1 VAVPRGGYGYCCI
14 FRGPVSHIM
23 AMPSQEIAM
32 AQMIANILNRLK
44 KWKYGDRAAARE
56 KISRLFRFKYT
67 CFKDLLASNTELL
80 NLITDF
86 EEKLRG
92 QEVFGMSYVRSQG
105 TRAVFHTLRMVK
117 SLDDLSGHR
126 YPLLFGVLEKI
137 NLAIKEEL
145 GKRKELPV
153 SDWVLP
159 YSSITKD
166 MVDWVGG
173 KNANLG
179 ELLNR
184 AHIPVP
190 EGFAITTRAYNFFLE
205 QNELVDEI
213 NRMRMELDPNDPA
226 AVNEVSE
233 QIQRLVISARVPHAL
248 EEAILSQYE
257 TMCVNLWKKGA
268 PENFRPRV
276 ALRSSAIGEDS
287 ELSYAGQYL
296 SVLNVSEDRIIETY
310 KLVVAS
316 LYTPRAISYRL
327 NKGMR
332 DEDIAMSVACIEMV
346 ESVASGVVY
355 SRDPSNILDDNVLVN
370 AVWGLGPYAV
380 DGIITPDAY
389 LISKDGTLK
398 IGDMHICQKPVKLT
412 ANPAG
417 GLSEQTVE
425 SEKQNEACLEAEQV
439 RTLADYAVKLEKH
452 YEYPQDIEWALDPRG
467 RLLVLQTRPLHL
479 EDLEKTGLK
488 SFPIVQGYP
497 LIVQGCATAF
507 PGVGS
512 GPAFHVRSNEDLV
525 NFPNGSVLIAKHST
539 PEFVLVMQKAAAIV
553 TDAGSVTGHMASLAR
568 EFGVPTILDAKTATT
583 DIEPGG
589 EITVDAYSGRVYLG
603 RVPELMALQKT
614 KESAMKNTPVYETLR
629 RVADLIV
636 PLHLVN
642 PKAANF
648 APEYCRTLH
657 DIMRFVHELSYRE
670 MFQISD
676 ALSDTGGGGALRLQA
691 PIPLDLHIIDL
702 GEGLAPVSFFSN
714 WVSVDQV
721 TSVPFKALLTGMLH
735 EDLRSQGPRA
745 IDLGGFFSVM
755 REQMLT
761 PNNMAER
768 FGDRSYAIISD
779 KYVNFSSRI
788 GYHYSV
794 LDAYCSDSIHKNYIT
809 FSFKGGAADEL
820 RRNRRARAIGM
831 IFEELDFQVE
841 VREDR
846 VDARFY
852 KYERPVI
859 EAKLDTLGRLLQF
872 TRQMDMLMQCE
883 SSVEVLAKSFLSGN
897 YNLDPEV
904 LCKIQ

>member
-1 VAVPRGGYGYCCI
+1 
-14 FRGPVSHIM
+14 
-23 AMPSQEIAM
+23 MPHRISK
-32 AQMIANILNRLK
+32 ILDRIW
-44 KWKYGDRAAARE
+44 KWKYGDRAASRE
-56 KISRLFRFKYT
+56 RVSRLFKFKYT

-92 QEVFGMSYVRSQG
+92 QEVFGMSYVRSQA

-126 YPLLFGVLEKI
+126 YLALFDVLEGV
-137 NLAIKEEL
+137 NVAIKEEL

-153 SDWVLP
+153 SEWALP
-159 YSSITKD
+159 YSRITRD

-179 ELLNR
+179 ELLNK
-184 AHIPVP
+184 AQLPIP

-205 QNELVDEI
+205 QNDLVDEI

-226 AVNEVSE
+226 AVNQVSE
-233 QIQRLVISARVPHAL
+233 QIQRLIITARVPEPL
-248 EEAILSQYE
+248 EEAILAEYE
-257 TMCVNLWKKGA
+257 SMRRRARESGA
-268 PENFRPRV
+268 AAGFRPNV

-296 SVLNVSEDRIIETY
+296 SVLNVPPDRIIDTY
-310 KLVVAS
+310 KLVIAS
-316 LYTPRAISYRL
+316 VYTPRAISYRL

-346 ESVASGVVY
+346 ESVASGVIY
-355 SRDPSNILDDNVLVN
+355 SRDPTNILADNILIN
-370 AVWGLGPYAV
+370 AVRGLGPYAV
-380 DGIITPDAY
+380 DGVITPDAY
-389 LISKDGTLK
+389 VVSKDDDLRILETR
-398 IGDMHICQKPVKLT
+398 ISRKPVELV
-412 ANPAG
+412 ANPDG
-417 GLSEQTVE
+417 GLSERAIPP
-425 SEKQNEACLEAEQV
+425 EKQNEPCLDAEQV
-439 RTLADYAVKLEKH
+439 RTLADYARRLEKH
-452 YEYPQDIEWALDPRG
+452 YEYPQDMEWALDPNG

-479 EDLEKTGLK
+479 EDLEKKGPR
-488 SFPIVQGYP
+488 SFPVVEGHP
-497 LIVQGCATAF
+497 LIIEGAATAF

-512 GPAFHVRSNEDLV
+512 GPAYHVRSDADLEDFPDAAILV
-525 NFPNGSVLIAKHST
+525 AKHST
-539 PEFVLVMQKAAAIV
+539 PQFVLVMKKAAAIV

-568 EFGVPTILDAKTATT
+568 EFGVPTVLDAKTATSQ
-583 DIEPGG
+583 IQPG
-589 EITVDAYSGRVYLG
+589 EVITVDAYSGRVYRG

-636 PLHLVN
+636 PLHLVD
-642 PKAANF
+642 PRAQNF
-648 APEYCRTLH
+648 TPEHCKTLH

-670 MFQISD
+670 MFKISD
-676 ALSDTGGGGALRLQA
+676 ALSDTEGGGALRLKA

-702 GEGLAPVSFFSN
+702 GEGLTSVSEFFT
-714 WVSVDQV
+714 WVTVDQI
-721 TSVPFKALLTGMLH
+721 TSVPFKALLKGMLH

-755 REQMLT
+755 REQMLS
-761 PNNMAER
+761 PNNLAER

-779 KYVNFSSRI
+779 KYLNFSSRI

-794 LDAYCSDSIHKNYIT
+794 LDAYCSESIHKNYIT
-809 FSFKGGAADEL
+809 FSFKGGAADHA
-820 RRNRRARAIGM
+820 RRSRRARAIGL

-846 VDARFY
+846 IDARLY
-852 KYERPVI
+852 KYELSVI
-859 EAKLDTLGRLLQF
+859 EAKLDIVGRLLQY
-872 TRQMDMLMQCE
+872 TRQMDMLMPCE
-883 SSVEVLAKSFLSGN
+883 ASVEALAKSFLMGN
-897 YNLDPEV
+897 YNLDTAL
-904 LCKIQ
+904 LCKLKPSEG